1 MQDIDLLRK
10 IEAPSNMMYSRSFS
24 IIHKTENQNDT
35 ISANHHYSM
44 QACKHE

>member
-10 IEAPSNMMYSRSFS
+10 IEAPSNMMYSQSVS
-24 IIHKTENQNDT
+24 IIHKTET